1 MKVEHKADG
10 YSAYCWRCS
19 DHGWIPHPQPS
30 LAERL
35 AALVKVREAEL
46 HDTATL
52 TLPEPRQPNPQL
64 WPAHVRVWLY
74 KAGLSNDD
82 IEGLGFYYCDRLQR
96 VVMPVYHHGT
106 LLYWQAR
113 GFNKDRAK
121 YINPIVPK
129 DTLVARFG
137 KGDTL
142 VLTEDI
148 LSAHKVG
155 KVTEAWALM
164 GTALTDGVAT
174 LIAATTKPVLIMLD
188 PDKAGIRARGKI
200 YKQLGALGAD
210 VRIARLDRDPK
221 LLTKEE
227 LLQCVNLK

>member
-1 MKVEHKADG
+1 
-10 YSAYCWRCS
+10 
-19 DHGWIPHPQPS
+19 
-30 LAERL
+30 
-35 AALVKVREAEL
+35 
-46 HDTATL
+46 
-52 TLPEPRQPNPQL
+52 
-64 WPAHVRVWLY
+64 LY

-82 IEGLGFYYCDRLQR
+82 IEALGFYYCERLQR
-96 VVMPVYHHGT
+96 VVMPVYHEGT

-113 GFNKDRAK
+113 GFNTARAK

-164 GTALTDGVAT
+164 GTALADGVAN
-174 LIAATTKPVLIMLD
+174 LIAAKGKPVLIMLD
-188 PDKAGIRARGKI
+188 PDKAGVKARGKI
-200 YKQLGALGAD
+200 YKQLGALGVD
-210 VRIARLDRDPK
+210 VRIARLARDPK

-227 LLQCVNLK
+227 LSACVNLK

>member
-1 MKVEHKADG
+1 MT
-10 YSAYCWRCS
+10 R
-19 DHGWIPHPQPS
+19 
-30 LAERL
+30 
-35 AALVKVREAEL
+35 VREAEL
-46 HDTATL
+46 HDTATVA
-52 TLPEPRQPNPQL
+52 LPEPRQPNPQL
-64 WPAHVRVWLY
+64 WPAHARVWLY

-82 IEGLGFYYCDRLQR
+82 IEALGFYYCDRLQR
-96 VVMPVYHHGT
+96 VVMPVYHDGT

-155 KVTEAWALM
+155 KVAEAWALM
-164 GTALTDGVAT
+164 GTALTDGVAN
-174 LIAATTKPVLIMLD
+174 LIAARGKPVLIMLD
-188 PDKAGIRARGKI
+188 PDKAGIKARGKI
-200 YKQLGALGAD
+200 YKQLGALGVD
-210 VRIARLDRDPK
+210 VRIARLLKDPK

-227 LLQCVNLK
+227 LSSCVNLK